1 MRFTGRQKGRSM
13 RVHNGKISR
22 SDVRA
27 VEKMLETVPS
37 LKGKRKQIVDIAKT
51 AAPLLQKA
59 RARVADAWAKAH

>member
-1 MRFTGRQKGRSM
+1 
-13 RVHNGKISR
+13 
-22 SDVRA
+22 
-27 VEKMLETVPS
+27 MLETVPS